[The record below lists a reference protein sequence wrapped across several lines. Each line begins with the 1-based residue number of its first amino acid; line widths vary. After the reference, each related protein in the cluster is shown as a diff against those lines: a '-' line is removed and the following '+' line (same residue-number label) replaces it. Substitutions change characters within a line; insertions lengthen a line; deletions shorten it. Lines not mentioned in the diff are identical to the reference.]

1 MIGRR
6 EEKTRVYDGEERKRM
21 DKAVRV
27 RELETLIER
36 HNNLYYNSQPEISD
50 EEFDK
55 LRDEL
60 SALAPESPVLRRIG
74 ADSADGFPKVRHL
87 MPMGSQD
94 KATSPE
100 EFLKWAAKIRHPEYL
115 VQYKLDGASLELQYD
130 AGNLSRAVT
139 RGDGQVGDEITPNAR
154 RMAGVLARLPEL
166 FNGAVRGEV
175 VMTRDVHG
183 RKYADKANCRNAANG
198 LMKRKDGVGSEDLR
212 VICYDAL
219 AVVGGSS
226 AENAFSSWDERYF
239 PDEKSKLEWLSR
251 MGFETV
257 PLRICATPEEV
268 VDWRARVMDARPGL
282 PYDIDGL
289 VIKGNEIDPADMA
302 RARPEKQI
310 AFKFSPEEAVSTVR
324 RVEWS
329 ESGANFTPIGVV
341 DPVRLAG
348 TVVQRA
354 NLCNTD
360 MIRSLSLRIG
370 SRVVITKRGEII
382 PKIESLVE
390 NPPDTREIPIPSDC
404 PACGSALVD
413 EGTRLF
419 CPNPECP
426 KKSLHRLEKWLSV
439 LGIRDF
445 GSVILSKLHA
455 AGRVRSIA
463 DLYTLRAEELAVFD
477 RMGDV
482 LARKILRNLTTRNEV
497 SLAEFIAG
505 LDIEGIG
512 ELVAEKAV
520 SAGFNTLDKLRSA
533 SPDDL
538 AAVDGFGEIL
548 ARTLTEGLSALGPEI
563 DALIASGVLKIR
575 LPAAAG
581 PLAGKSFCFTGEL
594 RSMKRGQ
601 AEARV
606 KARGGSVK
614 SSVTKDLSYLVTND
628 PDSGSDKNRKAR
640 ALGVPVIDEEEFLAL
655 VEGTS

>member
-1 MIGRR
+1 
-6 EEKTRVYDGEERKRM
+6 M
-21 DKAVRV
+21 DTAARV
-27 RELETLIER
+27 RELEALIEL
-36 HNNLYYNSQPEISD
+36 HNDLYYNAQPEISD
-50 EEFDK
+50 AEFDE

-60 SALAPESPVLRRIG
+60 AALSPESPVLRRIG

-100 EFLKWAAKIRHPEYL
+100 EFLKWAAKVRHPEYL
-115 VQYKLDGASLELQYD
+115 VQYKLDGASLELQYGD
-130 AGNLSRAVT
+130 GVLERAVT
-139 RGDGQVGDEITPNAR
+139 RGDGEIGDDITPNAR
-154 RMAGVLARLPEL
+154 RMAGVLGRLPEP
-166 FNGAVRGEV
+166 FTGAVRGEV
-175 VMTRDVHG
+175 VMTREVHA
-183 RKYADKANCRNAANG
+183 RKYSDKANCRNAANG

-212 VICYDAL
+212 VICYDAS
-219 AVVGGSS
+219 AVGG
-226 AENAFSSWDERYF
+226 AGYFRDER
-239 PDEKSKLEWLSR
+239 SKLSWLER

-257 PLRICATPEEV
+257 PLRICADPGEV

-282 PYDIDGL
+282 PFDIDGL
-289 VIKGNEIDPADMA
+289 VVKGNEIDPADMA

-310 AFKFSPEEAVSTVR
+310 AFKFSPEEAVTTVR

-329 ESGANFTPIGVV
+329 ESGANFTPIGIL

-390 NPPDTREIPIPSDC
+390 NPPDSGEIPVPSDC
-404 PACGSALVD
+404 PSCGSSLVD
-413 EGTRLF
+413 EGTRLY
-419 CPNPECP
+419 CPNPQCP

-439 LGIRDF
+439 LDVRDF
-445 GSVILSKLHA
+445 GSVILGKLHA
-455 AGRVRSIA
+455 AGRVRSLA
-463 DLYTLRAEELAVFD
+463 DLYTLRAEELSAFD

-482 LARKILRNLTTRNEV
+482 LARKILRNLAARTEV
-497 SLAEFIAG
+497 SLAQFVAG
-505 LDIEGIG
+505 LDIEGVG
-512 ELVAEKAV
+512 ELVAEKAAA
-520 SAGFNTLDKLRSA
+520 AGFDTLDKLRA
-533 SPDDL
+533 ARPEDL
-538 AAVDGFGEIL
+538 AAIDGFGDIL
-548 ARTLTEGLSALGPEI
+548 ANTLVGGLQALAPEI
-563 DALIASGVLKIR
+563 DALAESGAVRIR
-575 LPAAAG
+575 PPAAAG

-594 RSMKRGQ
+594 STLKRSQ

-628 PDSGSDKNRKAR
+628 PESGSDKNRKAR
-640 ALGVPVIDEEEFLAL
+640 AFGVPVIGEEEFLAL
-655 VEGTS
+655 VEEPS